1 MDTFSYQR
9 LSEDRF
15 DRSPNCDIQER
26 EIREYFEAQGD
37 AIVGSFRDNDISI
50 SKEGRKSTRPRE
62 GYPDMLAAIEAHPRP
77 CKIGIT
83 EMPRLYRD
91 PEELI
96 SLFRL
101 AEKAQLKRIETT
113 DGMYYDLSTGLGI
126 HNAIVAVSTAALE
139 SRRMSERLRRKRKAL
154 AEEGRPH
161 GGNRAYGYEGA
172 LNDEKGVLLNPGR
185 VGIAV
190 VEHEAAIIRECVE
203 RLLAGWPLRSIVRD
217 LNGRGVKTAGGGM
230 WHPTQLR
237 RVLISKH
244 IVGIRVHLGQEYPAQ
259 WSAIITE
266 EEHHRVCAVLQ
277 AAERFKGSSKK
288 GSRSYLLTG
297 LIYCGECGKPLVG
310 SGGVYGARGH
320 SGRRYRC
327 KTVNAWG
334 NTFGCGKI
342 SRLAMPVEL
351 LVSDHVML
359 RYSSPEFAEALADAP
374 GIKEDGDL
382 AKLAA
387 DDKAARNRLA
397 EVERGFSSGQLGF
410 EEMIRLKGMIDEAR
424 ASIQAKM
431 AKLETGRLV
440 LTLPANGSLHEAW
453 GKADLDTRRQLVA
466 LLVERVTLLPGR
478 CGGSVWTHEP
488 SGARFVFNPQSV
500 RITWRV

>member
-1 MDTFSYQR
+1 MDTFTYQR

-15 DRSPNCDIQER
+15 GRSPNCAIQER
-26 EIREYFEAQGD
+26 ENREFAEAQSD
-37 AIVGSFRDNDISI
+37 TVVDSFSDNDISI
-50 SKEGRKSTRPRE
+50 SREGRKQSKPRE
-62 GYPDMLAAIEAHPRP
+62 GYPKMLAAIEVHPRP
-77 CKIGIT
+77 CKIVIT

-96 SLFRL
+96 PLFRL
-101 AEKAQLKRIETT
+101 AEKTQLKKIVTT
-113 DGMYYDLSTGLGI
+113 DGMYYDLSTGQGI
-126 HNAIVAVSTAALE
+126 HNAIVAVSAAALE
-139 SRRMSERLRRKRKAL
+139 SRRMSDRLRRKRKAL

-172 LNDEKGVLLNPGR
+172 VYDENGVLLNRGR
-185 VGIAV
+185 VGIAI
-190 VEHEAAIIRECVE
+190 VEYEAAIIRECIE
-203 RLLAGWPLRSIVRD
+203 RLLSGWPIRSIVRD
-217 LNGRGVKTAGGGM
+217 LNARGIKTAGGGK
-230 WHPTQLR
+230 WHPTQLKR
-237 RVLISKH
+237 ILVSKR
-244 IVGIRVHLGQEYPAQ
+244 IVGIRVHLGQEYAAE
-259 WSAIITE
+259 WDGIITE
-266 EEHHRVCAVLQ
+266 EEYTQVCAILQ
-277 AAERFKGSSKK
+277 ATERFKGSSRK

-297 LIYCGECGKPLVG
+297 LIYCGLCGKPLVA

-334 NTFGCGKI
+334 NKFGCGRI

-351 LVSDHVML
+351 LVSEAVML
-359 RYSSPEFAEALADAP
+359 RYSSPEFAEALAEAP
-374 GIKEDGDL
+374 GIKEDGNL
-382 AKLAA
+382 ARLAA

-397 EVERGFSSGQLGF
+397 DVERGFSSGQLSF
-410 EEMIRLKGMIDEAR
+410 EEMIRIKGMIDEAR

-440 LTLPANGSLHEAW
+440 LTLPANGSLREAW

-488 SGARFVFNPQSV
+488 SGSRFVFNPQSI